1 MMVLNII
8 LCVALLGSL
17 TWNLYLMKI
26 IKKAKTVIDGFKEA
40 DEIKATCLAHV
51 LSFKDI
57 MLYTMMLQK
66 AYDLKLEIGDWE
78 LINFQKLENEMR
90 ETLGYNKDKEEE

>member
-1 MMVLNII
+1 MVLKII
-8 LCVALLGSL
+8 LCVILLGCIA
-17 TWNLYLMKI
+17 WNLFLMKI
-26 IKKAKTVIDGFKEA
+26 IRKAKRVIDGFEEA
-40 DEIKATCLAHV
+40 DAIKVTCLAHV
-51 LSFKDI
+51 MSFKDI

>member
-1 MMVLNII
+1 MVLNII
-8 LCVALLGSL
+8 LCVALLGCVI
-17 TWNLYLMKI
+17 WNLYLMRI
-26 IKKAKTVIDGFKEA
+26 IKRAKRIIDSFKEA

-51 LSFKDI
+51 MSFKDI

-66 AYDLKLEIGDWE
+66 AYDLKMEIGDWE

>member
-1 MMVLNII
+1 MVLNII
-8 LCVALLGSL
+8 LCVALLCCVA
-17 TWNLYLMKI
+17 WNLYLMKVI
-26 IKKAKTVIDGFKEA
+26 RKAKRVIDSFKEA
-40 DEIKATCLAHV
+40 DAIKATCLAHV
-51 LSFKDI
+51 MNFKDI

-90 ETLGYNKDKEEE
+90 ETLEHNKDKEEE

>member
-1 MMVLNII
+1 MVLNII
-8 LCVALLGSL
+8 LCVILLGCVA
-17 TWNLYLMKI
+17 WNLFLMKI
-26 IKKAKTVIDGFKEA
+26 IRKAKRGIDGFEEA
-40 DEIKATCLAHV
+40 DAIKATCLAHV
-51 LSFKDI
+51 MSFKDI

>member
-1 MMVLNII
+1 M
-8 LCVALLGSL
+8 
-17 TWNLYLMKI
+17 
-26 IKKAKTVIDGFKEA
+26 
-40 DEIKATCLAHV
+40 EIKATCLAHV
-51 LSFKDI
+51 MGFKDI

-66 AYDLKLEIGDWE
+66 AYDLKMEIGDWE

>member
-1 MMVLNII
+1 M
-8 LCVALLGSL
+8 
-17 TWNLYLMKI
+17 
-26 IKKAKTVIDGFKEA
+26 
-40 DEIKATCLAHV
+40 
-51 LSFKDI
+51 SFKDI

-66 AYDLKLEIGDWE
+66 AYDLKMEIGDWE